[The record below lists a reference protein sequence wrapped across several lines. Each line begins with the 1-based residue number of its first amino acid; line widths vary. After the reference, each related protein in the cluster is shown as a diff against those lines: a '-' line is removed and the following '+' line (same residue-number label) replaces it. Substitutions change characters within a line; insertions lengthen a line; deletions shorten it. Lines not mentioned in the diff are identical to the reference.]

1 MMTDGSNEKESTV
14 EIECCR
20 ERCSKYNFEDC
31 QRADGL
37 PRDCLLLTA
46 TALELR
52 QKKPMEEE
60 GIQEE
65 VKQAELLDAA
75 CSIQIRTPTV

>member
-1 MMTDGSNEKESTV
+1 
-14 EIECCR
+14 
-20 ERCSKYNFEDC
+20 
-31 QRADGL
+31 
-37 PRDCLLLTA
+37 
-46 TALELR
+46 
-52 QKKPMEEE
+52 MEEE

>member
-1 MMTDGSNEKESTV
+1 MKLSVV
-14 EIECCR
+14 ENDVQSII
-20 ERCSKYNFEDC
+20 SM
-31 QRADGL
+31 L

>member
-31 QRADGL
+31 H
-37 PRDCLLLTA
+37 LTA

-75 CSIQIRTPTV
+75 SFA